1 MKKAAKLLTIKRT
14 DLMPDICVAVFLF
27 FYYFSVFGRFGQK
40 FAAAVAVSVG
50 TGLVL
55 GFFRILF
62 NFSGKDTNDFFSGR
76 FGWLLFFAFPL
87 FFPLSLSLWLIPFVL
102 VSAYLIC
109 FGAFGGFKNHF
120 FNPVILAVVFMMC
133 GYGYTSVLNV
143 SRPLPVNSG
152 YKTWTSG
159 MPVSKPLWKIYA
171 SVPLDSAVKASV
183 SSHLPSVPGAS
194 RGAVIL
200 LFSLLFSFIFKRRRL
215 WLIGCVC
222 FTVLFSYLIT
232 HFVFEPALGIKSFY
246 PLLFGFVPI
255 MLFVGVY
262 DFETISQGR
271 FDQLAA
277 SLIFSF
283 FAVMFSFNTENVY
296 LPVYAFLIM
305 QILTPLISDI
315 KAMFVKAA
323 K

>member
-1 MKKAAKLLTIKRT
+1 MEKADKTLTSSRT
-14 DLMPDICVAVFLF
+14 DLMPDICAVFFLF
-27 FYYFSVFGRFGQK
+27 FYYFSVFERFGQK

-50 TGLVL
+50 TGLLL
-55 GFFRILF
+55 GFLRILF
-62 NFSGKDTNDFFSGR
+62 NFSGKDTNDFLSGR

-87 FFPLSLSLWLIPFVL
+87 FYPLSLSLWLIPFIL
-102 VSAYLIC
+102 ISAYLIC
-109 FGAFGGFKNHF
+109 YGAFGGFKNHF

-143 SRPLPVNSG
+143 SRPLPINSG

-159 MPVSKPLWKIYA
+159 MPVSKPIWNIYA
-171 SVPLDSAVKASV
+171 SVPVESALKISAS
-183 SSHLPSVPGAS
+183 SQLPSVPGAS

-200 LFSLLFSFIFKRRRL
+200 LFSILFSFAFKRRRL
-215 WLIGCVC
+215 WILGCAL
-222 FTVLFSYLIT
+222 FTVLFSGLIT
-232 HFVFEPALGIKSFY
+232 HFIFEPALGIKSFY
-246 PLLFGFVPI
+246 PLLFGLVPI

-262 DFETISQGR
+262 DFGTISQSP
-271 FDQLAA
+271 FEQLAA
-277 SLIFSF
+277 SFVFSF
-283 FAVMFSFNTENVY
+283 FAVLFSFNVENVY

-315 KAMFVKAA
+315 KTMFFKAA